1 MSSVGWT
8 WIFGM
13 TVSTSELERL
23 REVLF
28 LEGKRA
34 CMICMVRTAD
44 MIALCVG
51 LSRAE
56 VDVRCVDGMLYSCR
70 C

>member
-1 MSSVGWT
+1 
-8 WIFGM
+8 
-13 TVSTSELERL
+13 
-23 REVLF
+23 
-28 LEGKRA
+28 
-34 CMICMVRTAD
+34 MVRTAD